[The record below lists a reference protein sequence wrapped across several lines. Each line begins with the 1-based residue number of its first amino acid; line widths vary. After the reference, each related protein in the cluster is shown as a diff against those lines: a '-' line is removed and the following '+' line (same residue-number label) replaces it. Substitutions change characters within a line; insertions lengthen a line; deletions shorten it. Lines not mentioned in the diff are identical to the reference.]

1 MQYFILVYK
10 LFVNNCCQRQSV
22 GLQLGAVFFHVFSGI
37 YGFKTSF
44 PRVSVFG
51 FPKGQ
56 LIVMKRIRRG
66 RHCQVFIPQYSEEEL
81 AIMQRQ
87 AEIAEKVN

>member
-1 MQYFILVYK
+1 MKSTKFKIGYAVLGSTN
-10 LFVNNCCQRQSV
+10 LSEASV
-22 GLQLGAVFFHVFSGI
+22 GLQLKAVFSRI

-44 PRVSVFG
+44 PRVSVWFSESTTNS
-51 FPKGQ
+51 FERHK
-56 LIVMKRIRRG
+56 KRTTFA
-66 RHCQVFIPQYSEEEL
+66 QVFIPQYSEEEL